1 MSANEYVTNYTEE
14 ENVGNKYRIDYR
26 NDINN
31 FISELRRRRIEESV
45 QNAGRFLNNR
55 DEERALLAKALG
67 WPLNDNNIGAPK
79 VQITKVTE
87 ETGVCIYRTVF
98 EILNIRYYGLLF
110 LQGTDKK
117 RPLVICQHGGLGT
130 PELCSSLL
138 KVGSE
143 NYNDMTQRILKIG
156 INVFAP
162 QMLIWNPKR
171 FDSIP
176 DDDLRRKEVDAQLK
190 ELGSSIAALEITLLK
205 KSLDYFCSQPYVDSE
220 RIGMVG
226 LSYGGFYTLYM
237 TALDTRIKA
246 AISCSFFNDR
256 SMYPWSD
263 WVWNPGKAFF
273 FDPEVAML
281 IYPRAICIAVGEN
294 DKLFDIK
301 SADGE
306 IERLKEMSYA
316 AYKSVDWFN
325 IAKFNGEHE
334 FITTDDAL
342 QWFKDRL

>member
-1 MSANEYVTNYTEE
+1 MPTNKYVSNYTEE
-14 ENVGNKYRIDYR
+14 ENAGNKYRIAYR

-31 FISELRRRRIEESV
+31 FISELRRRKIDESV
-45 QNAGRFLNNR
+45 QNAERFLNNR
-55 DEERALLAKALG
+55 DKERALLAGALG
-67 WPLNDNNIGAPK
+67 WPLTEYNNGEIEMTRKKIAN
-79 VQITKVTE
+79 E
-87 ETGVCIYRTVF
+87 NGVTVF
-98 EILNIRYYGLLF
+98 RVVFRVFTGIRYYGLLF
-110 LQGTDKK
+110 QHNENGKK
-117 RPLVICQHGGLGT
+117 PLVICQHGGEGT

-138 KVGSE
+138 ESGSS
-143 NYNDMTQRILKIG
+143 NYNDMTQRILSLG
-156 INVFAP
+156 IDVFAP
-162 QMLIWNPKR
+162 QMLIWDPKR
-171 FDSIP
+171 FDEKT
-176 DDDLRRKEVDAQLK
+176 DNLKRNELDLQLK
-190 ELGSSIAALEITLLK
+190 QCGSSIAALEIYCLR
-205 KSLDYFCSQPYVDSE
+205 KSLDYLCNMPTVDPE

-237 TALDTRIKA
+237 AALDTRIKA

-281 IYPRAICIAVGEN
+281 VYPRAICIAVGEN

-301 SADGE
+301 SAEGE
-306 IERLKEMSYA
+306 IERLKKMSYA

-334 FITTDDAL
+334 FITADDAL